1 MFTECLYVEFFFFLS
16 FPFVAMAFL
25 CRALDDLDPPACL
38 YPLNT
43 EMKGMCYRTQYNEF
57 LTAYSKL
64 RNKLTVVHLIHVRPL
79 YTTRLSTILLV
90 QPACLYYLMGENL
103 GFRKEHCQDVFCM
116 QAVGATVTG
125 HWSHGHN
132 LYSVSFLS

>member
-1 MFTECLYVEFFFFLS
+1 MLICWILFFPFLS
-16 FPFVAMAFL
+16 F
-25 CRALDDLDPPACL
+25 CRDGISSQGPGWYGPPCL
-38 YPLNT
+38 PLPPNT
-43 EMKGMCYRTQYNEF
+43 EMKGMCYCTQYNEF

-79 YTTRLSTILLV
+79 YSTRLSTILLL

-103 GFRKEHCQDVFCM
+103 GFRKEHYVRTYSACRQL
-116 QAVGATVTG
+116 GATVTG